1 MNSRQDLAL
10 LILECENHSIFTGHG
25 EMLFARG
32 GVNGFVGD
40 GSRVGEWEQSMAMK
54 RRVTWRQPSE
64 NRIRFYGV
72 SEKKEEQRELR
83 MIVKS
88 TISWSITQL

>member
-1 MNSRQDLAL
+1 MWLTPESKHLLSFSRLPLMELNKVTLTSEAFPQMNSRQDLAL

-40 GSRVGEWEQSMAMK
+40 GSRVGE
-54 RRVTWRQPSE
+54 
-64 NRIRFYGV
+64 
-72 SEKKEEQRELR
+72 
-83 MIVKS
+83 
-88 TISWSITQL
+88 